1 MYDETPPL
9 VALPSDLS
17 DEAAAKLLQFLHE
30 LTRTLAHYYA
40 AQLHRH
46 DPPVDERQGDFWDDS
61 DPPF

>member
-1 MYDETPPL
+1 MYDDPPPL
-9 VALPSDLS
+9 VALPTDLS

-30 LTRTLAHYYA
+30 LARALEHYYA

-46 DPPVDERQGDFWDDS
+46 EHPVDERQGDFWDDS